1 MSFCVIDTRA
11 FATQPEYQLFT
22 TTQLSNTPQ
31 TSLSSLLFHILAM
44 PDIKTDAEKKK
55 EQQDSASTF
64 IETIP
69 DYTLADLI
77 FVVKTNPPSSKQ
89 FKTAVNDLLGSIKE
103 KDLAP
108 LYHYLHTSTET
119 AKLIPWDEATYKQLV
134 KKNNEKIAEIEE
146 AIKKAEEEEEES
158 AIAENW
164 TKLGN
169 YYAEI
174 GNREKAISTLRKAH
188 ELVSGPG
195 NKIDILLTIVR
206 IGLFFDDKAFVQK
219 ELDSV
224 KLLIDKGGDWERRNR
239 FKTYMGLHLISI
251 RQFEEAAGLLIDSLS
266 TFTSTEIT
274 SYEEIVKYAVL
285 AGTFSLDRVN
295 LKRKVVDSP
304 EVLSLV
310 PTTPSLEPITSMTNS
325 LYICE
330 YDSYFKA
337 LATVEVET
345 LKRSRYFAPHSS
357 FYIREMR
364 RKAYAQ
370 LLESYKTLSIKSM
383 ADAFGVSV
391 TFLDNDLSKFIPN
404 KKLNCVIDRVNGI
417 IVTNRPDNKNA
428 QYQEFLKQGDAL
440 LTKLQ
445 KYGAAVRLSGA
456 ERIA

>member
-1 MSFCVIDTRA
+1 MAETKNDT
-11 FATQPEYQLFT
+11 
-22 TTQLSNTPQ
+22 
-31 TSLSSLLFHILAM
+31 
-44 PDIKTDAEKKK
+44 KTESEKKQQQQ
-55 EQQDSASTF
+55 QQDSASTI

-69 DYTLADLI
+69 DYQLADLI
-77 FVVKTNPPSSKQ
+77 FIIKTNSPSSTKA
-89 FKTAVNDLLGSIKE
+89 KDALKSLMESIKE

-108 LYHYLHTSTET
+108 LYHHLHTDSATSS
-119 AKLIPWDEATYKQLV
+119 IVPWDEAVYKQLQ
-134 KKNNEKIAEIEE
+134 KKNTEKITEFEE
-146 AIKKAEEEEEES
+146 AIKKAEEDEEES
-158 AIAENW
+158 AIAEGW
-164 TKLGN
+164 TNLGN
-169 YYAEI
+169 YYTEI
-174 GNREKAISTLRKAH
+174 GSKDKAISTLRKAY
-188 ELVSGPG
+188 EVVSGPG

-206 IGLFFDDKAFVQK
+206 IGFFFDDKVFVKK
-219 ELDSV
+219 ELEAV
-224 KLLIDKGGDWERRNR
+224 KLLIDRGGDWERRNR

-251 RQFEEAAGLLIDSLS
+251 RQFDEAADLLIDSLS

-285 AGTFSLDRVN
+285 AGAFALDRVN

-310 PTTPSLEPITSMTNS
+310 PTTPSLEPITAMTNS
-325 LYICE
+325 LYTCE

-345 LKRSRYFAPHSS
+345 LKTSRYLTAHSS

-391 TFLDNDLSKFIPN
+391 TFLDNDISKFIPN

>member
-1 MSFCVIDTRA
+1 MSDT
-11 FATQPEYQLFT
+11 
-22 TTQLSNTPQ
+22 
-31 TSLSSLLFHILAM
+31 
-44 PDIKTDAEKKK
+44 KTDAEKKK
-55 EQQDSASTF
+55 EREDSASTF

-69 DYTLADLI
+69 DYALADLI
-77 FVVKTNPPSSKQ
+77 FIIKTNPQSSEKS
-89 FKTAVNDLLGSIKE
+89 KSAVIKLLDSIKE

-108 LYHYLHTSTET
+108 LYHYLHTSPET
-119 AKLIPWDEATYKQLV
+119 AKLVPWDEAVYKTLC
-134 KKNNEKIAEIEE
+134 KNNNEKIAEIEA
-146 AIKKAEEEEEES
+146 AIKKGEEEEEES
-158 AIAENW
+158 AIADGW

-188 ELVSGPG
+188 ELASGTG

-206 IGLFFDDKAFVQK
+206 IGIFFDDKAFVKK
-219 ELDSV
+219 ELDAV
-224 KLLIDKGGDWERRNR
+224 KIFIDKGGDWERRNR
-239 FKTYMGLHLISI
+239 FKTYMGLHLISV
-251 RQFEEAAGLLIDSLS
+251 RQFDEAANLLIDSLS

-274 SYEEIVKYAVL
+274 SYEEVVKYAVL
-285 AGTFSLDRVN
+285 AGAFALDRVN

-325 LYICE
+325 LYTCE

-337 LATVEVET
+337 LATVEVDA
-345 LKRSRYFAPHSS
+345 LKTSRYLAPHSS

-391 TFLDNDLSKFIPN
+391 SFLDSDLSKFIPN

>member
-1 MSFCVIDTRA
+1 M
-11 FATQPEYQLFT
+11 
-22 TTQLSNTPQ
+22 
-31 TSLSSLLFHILAM
+31 
-44 PDIKTDAEKKK
+44 
-55 EQQDSASTF
+55 
-64 IETIP
+64 
-69 DYTLADLI
+69 
-77 FVVKTNPPSSKQ
+77 
-89 FKTAVNDLLGSIKE
+89 
-103 KDLAP
+103 
-108 LYHYLHTSTET
+108 
-119 AKLIPWDEATYKQLV
+119 
-134 KKNNEKIAEIEE
+134 
-146 AIKKAEEEEEES
+146 
-158 AIAENW
+158 
-164 TKLGN
+164 GN

-206 IGLFFDDKAFVQK
+206 IGLFFDDKAFVKK

-345 LKRSRYFAPHSS
+345 LKDRDTLLPTLHSIFAKCVA
-357 FYIREMR
+357 RLM
-364 RKAYAQ
+364 
-370 LLESYKTLSIKSM
+370 
-383 ADAFGVSV
+383 
-391 TFLDNDLSKFIPN
+391 
-404 KKLNCVIDRVNGI
+404 LN
-417 IVTNRPDNKNA
+417 
-428 QYQEFLKQGDAL
+428 
-440 LTKLQ
+440 
-445 KYGAAVRLSGA
+445 S
-456 ERIA
+456 